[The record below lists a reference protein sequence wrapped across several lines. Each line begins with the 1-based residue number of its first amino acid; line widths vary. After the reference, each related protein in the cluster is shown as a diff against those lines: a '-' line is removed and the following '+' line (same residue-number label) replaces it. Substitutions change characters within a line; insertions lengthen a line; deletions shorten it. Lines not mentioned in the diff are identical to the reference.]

1 MSNIIFDLAIVGGM
15 GPEATNLLFGRILK
29 LTMATKDQEHLT
41 IIIFNLSTM
50 PDRSISETPKNEIE
64 FIINLILNSNAKY
77 AVIACNSF
85 HRFASHFQHQSFMLI
100 DMITSTTNYIRRL
113 SLDKIMLLASSV
125 TVNQNLYMKSDSNL
139 MSELFYPRIEMQNMI
154 DGVIKKVKDTSSR
167 NLTSL
172 AIDLLNIMDKTGF
185 DHFLVS
191 CTELS
196 LLTEELRSLS
206 NYTIIDSL
214 DVAAIES
221 IISVNS
227 EKLNIVEA
235 RKLLPHFTI

>member
-1 MSNIIFDLAIVGGM
+1 MSKLFFDLAIVGGM

-29 LTMATKDQEHLT
+29 LTMSTKDQEHLT

-50 PDRSISETPKNEIE
+50 PDRSINETPKNEID

-85 HRFASHFQHQSFMLI
+85 HRFASQFQHQSFELI
-100 DMITSTTNYIRRL
+100 DMITSTSNYIRRL
-113 SLDKIMLLASSV
+113 SLDKILLLASSV
-125 TVNQNLYMKSDSNL
+125 TVNQNLYMKNDTNL
-139 MSELFYPRIEMQNMI
+139 MNKLFYPGIEMQNTI
-154 DGVIKKVKDTSSR
+154 DVIIMKVKDTSSR
-167 NLTSL
+167 NLINL
-172 AIDLLNIMDKTGF
+172 AKELLNIMNKTDF
-185 DHFLVS
+185 DYFLVS
-191 CTELS
+191 CTELI
-196 LLTEELRSLS
+196 LLTEEIRSLS
-206 NYTIIDSL
+206 NYTMIDSL

-235 RKLLPHFTI
+235 KKLLPQFTI